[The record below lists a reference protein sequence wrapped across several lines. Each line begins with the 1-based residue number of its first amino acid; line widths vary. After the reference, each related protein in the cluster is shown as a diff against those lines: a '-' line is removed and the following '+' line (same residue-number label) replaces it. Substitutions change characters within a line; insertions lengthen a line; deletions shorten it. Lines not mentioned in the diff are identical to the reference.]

1 MRFQERFPSSKLHL
15 PILVLVQRLNQKLR
29 TFFPVLESI
38 SESSDSHLRIRT
50 GQGLSNTHQAT
61 YDRIESARPL
71 SA

>member
-1 MRFQERFPSSKLHL
+1 M
-15 PILVLVQRLNQKLR
+15 QRLNQKLR

-38 SESSDSHLRIRT
+38 FESSDSHLRIRT